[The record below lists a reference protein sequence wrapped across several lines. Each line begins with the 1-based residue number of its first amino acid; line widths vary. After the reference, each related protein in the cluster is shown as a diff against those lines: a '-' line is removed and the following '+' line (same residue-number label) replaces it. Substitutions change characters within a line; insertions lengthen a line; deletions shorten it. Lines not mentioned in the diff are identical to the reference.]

1 MRSRAV
7 SAGVPTFRSR
17 STLSNPATEY
27 PVTGTPSNPAIKY
40 RRKNMRMNDIIAM
53 NQMKHLQEA
62 RELGWTENICT
73 DIAMAVDAE
82 AKRTKI
88 AAQFV
93 PHFEIDMSMAGS
105 STGMNNMARRTI
117 QSDALADQTVSELS
131 IAEVDE
137 VSILEIWTEFS
148 LTDPQFL
155 DEAALKTANT
165 LAVVAA
171 NKLSR
176 AQDLLIF
183 QGRVGLEDPLF
194 KNGTVSLRG
203 VSFDQQGTAI
213 IPNSLRFTGFLEVVP
228 STQRILVFPTE
239 ADPDPSINRYGEN
252 TFGEVARAYSILQR
266 SHYGRNAVALPTN
279 AFADT
284 FRPLRTTLIM
294 PADRIKGLV
303 DDRFYST
310 SALPNDFD
318 SQTHPPIVPRGVVVA
333 MDGNTFDLVETVP
346 ATVEYLQKSGET
358 KNGGTHLLR
367 VYQRF
372 AFRLKDR
379 QSVASLDFQAKAK
392 PQ

>member
-1 MRSRAV
+1 
-7 SAGVPTFRSR
+7 
-17 STLSNPATEY
+17 
-27 PVTGTPSNPAIKY
+27 
-40 RRKNMRMNDIIAM
+40 MRMNDIIAM

-93 PHFEIDMSMAGS
+93 PHFEIDMSIAES

-148 LTDPQFL
+148 LSDPQFL

-183 QGRVGLEDPLF
+183 QGLGDGLQDPLF

-203 VSFDQQGTAI
+203 VSFDQQGKAV
-213 IPNSLRFTGFLEVVP
+213 IPPSFRFTGFLEVVP
-228 STQRILVFPTE
+228 DKQHISVFPTE

-279 AFADT
+279 VFADT
-284 FRPLRTTLIM
+284 FAPLRTTLIM

-346 ATVEYLQKSGET
+346 ATVEYLQTSGGT